1 MSILE
6 FEGVR
11 KTYRV
16 GEQEIHAL
24 AGIDLRIEAGEFVAI
39 IGPSGSGKSTLM
51 HLLGCLD
58 TPTEGRMV
66 VCGTDLS
73 RATPDTLAQM
83 RNREIGFVFQSFN
96 LLPRADALANVELPL
111 IYRGMPRR
119 QRRERA
125 AAALA
130 AVGLADRMHHRPTQL
145 SGGQQQRVAIAR
157 AIVGSPDLILADEPT
172 GALDTR
178 TGLSI
183 MALFQALNRS
193 GVGILMV
200 THDADVARF
209 AERVLR
215 FRDGRLKADE
225 TQNAADAATALVAL
239 PEADAVA

>member
-1 MSILE
+1 
-6 FEGVR
+6 
-11 KTYRV
+11 
-16 GEQEIHAL
+16 
-24 AGIDLRIEAGEFVAI
+24 
-39 IGPSGSGKSTLM
+39 
-51 HLLGCLD
+51 
-58 TPTEGRMV
+58 
-66 VCGTDLS
+66 
-73 RATPDTLAQM
+73 
-83 RNREIGFVFQSFN
+83 
-96 LLPRADALANVELPL
+96 VELPL